1 MLNKWKY
8 DLTPLDF
15 CLLECHSI
23 RNSKNQ
29 NHNNKIHVPKCVR
42 HFEWNRSPLTHTAFF
57 VYSFFNSILSLSF
70 TSIESF
76 FLFLVKRKKLN
87 HLHLLLVLSLTA
99 HMQQQQRKKNT
110 WWKATN
116 DNLKTKHILIH
127 TFAHTQ
133 YKSTQYLLYHLMSKQ
148 ISR

>member
-76 FLFLVKRKKLN
+76 FLFFGEEKKIKPFALVACFIT
-87 HLHLLLVLSLTA
+87 HSSHTTTTA
-99 HMQQQQRKKNT
+99 KKNT